1 MCGWSLKYQKLNCY
15 KFQVVEVPTRAE
27 LLKDLFQRM
36 LTPVDELEVLVLVD
50 NKTDSLSR

>member
-1 MCGWSLKYQKLNCY
+1 MIPQISETQFK
-15 KFQVVEVPTRAE
+15 VAEVPTRAE